1 MHPTAVNL
9 GDEGRTFALRAWL
22 GACYVLT
29 LLVLLPLQPGMP
41 AATIEASSHY
51 AMNMAVAGHLR
62 LGTDL
67 VSGFGPLVSAY
78 SHQYSPGTDTLM
90 LLASWVFSTAIFLGF
105 ATVAVQARAAW
116 LLLAVP
122 VILSQLA
129 QPDVLFICLP
139 LMLLLAAEAKEW
151 NPWHR
156 GAMFF
161 IGAACAMLPLAVGSL
176 AVPVALCTVLAVL
189 ALWDRSP
196 RDAVVL
202 VAVELVA
209 IVAAWL
215 AAGQSW
221 PDLPLHFMAQL
232 PVWTGHSQAMGLTG
246 PMEEILAF
254 AGISLVLVFAVL
266 FTVPHPHWRIA
277 LATLAIL
284 FLCFQAA
291 FVRHDAHAL
300 IAAGALV
307 LVGFLTVLQR
317 LSIVGGLALAA
328 SLAGWA
334 FIAGN
339 YEPMD
344 PVARLDRLTRSVSDP
359 AAGLF
364 ARVFDPEALPE
375 SFRVATQAIARREP
389 LPRTAGTAD
398 VYGSDVGALLATG
411 ARWTPRPVPQSHL
424 AYTPA
429 LAALN
434 EAHLR
439 WHGPDRIYLG
449 LTSVDG
455 RYPSLDDG
463 SSWPVLLARYQPAGT
478 AGSHAIL
485 DRRPTPA
492 KVDIGVPLF
501 EGART
506 LGAVVPVPAGGP
518 VWAQIDVGPTIL
530 GRVASAL
537 FKLPELTLV
546 VRYGDHSRKT
556 YRFIPG
562 AARSGFVLSP
572 TITTPAEF
580 IALQSANAQEALAP
594 KVPVS
599 FTVHGAS
606 GTSLLWKRTYG
617 VRLASMHIAPA
628 PAADPSTAG
637 QHVAAQESGSVGAT
651 ARR

>member
-1 MHPTAVNL
+1 MDPTAMNTV
-9 GDEGRTFALRAWL
+9 DGRTQALRVWL
-22 GACYVLT
+22 AACYVLT
-29 LLVLLPLQPGMP
+29 LLVLMPLQPGMP
-41 AATIEASSHY
+41 AATVDASTHY
-51 AMNMAVAGHLR
+51 AMNAAVANHLR

-67 VSGFGPLVSAY
+67 VSGFGPLASAY
-78 SHQYSPGTDTLM
+78 SHQYSPGTDILM

-105 ATVAVQARAAW
+105 AVLALQARAAW

-122 VILSQLA
+122 VILSQLG
-129 QPDVLFICLP
+129 PRDIVFMGLP

-161 IGAACAMLPLAVGSL
+161 IAAACAMLPLAVGSL
-176 AVPVALCTVLAVL
+176 AVPVAFCTLLAII

-196 RDAVVL
+196 RDAVIL

-215 AAGQSW
+215 ASGQSW
-221 PDLPLHFMAQL
+221 PDLPRHFISQL
-232 PVWTGHSQAMGLTG
+232 PLWTGYSQAMAVTG

-254 AGISLVLVFAVL
+254 LGIALVLVVAVRL
-266 FTVPHPHWRIA
+266 TVPHPHWRIV
-277 LATLAIL
+277 LATLSIL
-284 FLCFQAA
+284 FLCFQSG

-300 IAAGALV
+300 IPAGALV
-307 LVGFLTVLQR
+307 LVGFLIVLQR
-317 LSIVGGLALAA
+317 VSIISSLALVA

-334 FIAGN
+334 VIAGN

-344 PVARLDRLTRSVSDP
+344 PVARADRLARAITAP
-359 AAGLF
+359 AGGLF

-375 SFRVATQAIARREP
+375 SFRAANRAIAQREP

-398 VYGSDVGALLATG
+398 LYGSDTGAVLASG
-411 ARWTPRPVPQSHL
+411 ARWTPRPVPQSQL
-424 AYTPA
+424 VYTPE

-439 WHGPDRIYLG
+439 WGGPERVYVGLG
-449 LTSVDG
+449 AVDG
-455 RYPSLDDG
+455 RYPSMADG
-463 SSWPVLLARYQPAGT
+463 SSWPVLLANYQSAGI

-492 KVDIGVPLF
+492 RVDLGAPLF

-506 LGAVVPVPAGGP
+506 LGAVVPVPGGGP
-518 VWAQIDVGPTIL
+518 VWAQIDIGPTIL
-530 GRVASAL
+530 GQVASAL

-546 VRYGDHSRKT
+546 VRYADHSRRN
-556 YRFIPG
+556 YRLVPG

-580 IALQSANAQEALAP
+580 IALQSGAAQDQLAA

-599 FTVHGAS
+599 FTVHGER

-617 VRLASMHIAPA
+617 VRLAPMQIAPA
-628 PAADPSTAG
+628 PAADPSGSG
-637 QHVAAQESGSVGAT
+637 QHLAAKGPSSIAAA
-651 ARR
+651 ARP